1 MRRRRTPHTGEFE
14 DRQEVPAIEDV
25 GLGDLTDD
33 ISFER
38 GELDIPAGQ
47 KIPVGVPGAPGGEVG
62 ATFPPDVAYQQ
73 KVRAAADDPTQSE
86 KGTMSQGSEVTS
98 TYDARPINAR
108 DFIFGDEFNV
118 PAGA

>member
-14 DRQEVPAIEDV
+14 DRQEVPAIEDA

-33 ISFER
+33 ILFER

-47 KIPVGVPGAPGGEVG
+47 KIPVGVPGAPYSGVG
-62 ATFPPDVAYQQ
+62 ATYPPDVAYQQ
-73 KVRAAADDPTQSE
+73 KVRAAADAEGE
-86 KGTMSQGSEVTS
+86 KGTMSQGSSVNS

-108 DFIFGDEFNV
+108 DFIFGDEFTV

>member
-1 MRRRRTPHTGEFE
+1 MRRRRTHNSGEFE
-14 DRQEVPAIEDV
+14 DRQEVPAVESE

-33 ISFER
+33 ILYER

-47 KIPVGVPGAPGGEVG
+47 KIPSGIPGAPGMPQAGY
-62 ATFPPDVAYQQ
+62 PLDISYQD
-73 KVRAAADDPTQSE
+73 KIREIADTEGQR
-86 KGTMSQGSEVTS
+86 GTMSQGATVRS

-108 DFIFGDEFNV
+108 DFMFGDEFNV